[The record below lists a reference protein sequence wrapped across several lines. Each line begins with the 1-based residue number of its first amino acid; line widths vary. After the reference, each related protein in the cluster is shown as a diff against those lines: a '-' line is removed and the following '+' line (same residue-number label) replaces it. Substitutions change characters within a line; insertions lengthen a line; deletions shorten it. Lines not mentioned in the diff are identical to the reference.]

1 MKRCLGNVYSSNH
14 IFPSILQ
21 WPFIHLNKSRQY
33 LLFPLV
39 TATVTSKLIFI
50 LVILEHSIKLHTK
63 FYLSQ
68 WPLPFF
74 LKFISA
80 QHHNHLTLPAHPT
93 IIMHNYMYLYAY
105 TCMFEYTNI
114 LVQSQAYIH
123 TYTHTHIHKYTCVY
137 VCVCVCA
144 FIQVNERAHVCRCVF
159 VWLCTHICITM
170 LVHL

>member
-1 MKRCLGNVYSSNH
+1 MKMKRRLGNVYSSNH

-105 TCMFEYTNI
+105 TCMFEYMNI
-114 LVQSQAYIH
+114 LVHSQAYIH
-123 TYTHTHIHKYTCVY
+123 THIHTYTNTR
-137 VCVCVCA
+137 VCVC
-144 FIQVNERAHVCRCVF
+144 ERAHVCRCVF